1 MRFTATLD
9 ALSRGAGP
17 FETGAMLACI
27 SLFPAFFAVKVGRWL
42 DHAGPK
48 GPIHAAL
55 FAAAGSGVAALF
67 LPDAV
72 FGIFSLFIACL
83 LTGLGFMLMN
93 TVTQR
98 LTGDVCRPGDRQ
110 TAFTALS
117 LVTASSNLATPVA
130 AGYVIEHLSFSA
142 FYIWCLIAPV
152 ILATLLS
159 LPFMRALLVKRE
171 RQRPKRTDARAA
183 DSGSSLD
190 FFRDPPMRAV
200 LIASVVISVAWEVG
214 NLLIPVYAD
223 EAGLAPS
230 EIGWVLGSFASAT
243 FVVRLVMPVLL
254 RFLKEWHLIA
264 MTLLVS
270 AFAFALF
277 PFFHTLF
284 PLMGAA
290 FLLGLGLGASLPNM
304 MSLVYRFAPGNRIG
318 EAIGFR
324 LMLINSGKS
333 AFPIIAGAIGSVIG
347 AGASLFGLA
356 VFTGGGFLYAL
367 YSSKAVFQRMKTISE
382 E

>member
-42 DHAGPK
+42 DSAGPRA
-48 GPIHAAL
+48 PIHAAL
-55 FAAAGSGVAALF
+55 FAAAESGLAALF
-67 LPDAV
+67 LPNAL

-83 LTGLGFMLMN
+83 LTGLAFMLMN

-130 AGYVIEHLSFSA
+130 AGYVIEHFSFSA

-152 ILATLLS
+152 ILATILS
-159 LPFMRALLVKRE
+159 LPFMRGLLVKRD
-171 RQRPKRTDARAA
+171 RMRAKKTEGEK
-183 DSGSSLD
+183 STGSSLD

-200 LIASVVISVAWEVG
+200 LLASVVISVAWEVG
-214 NLLIPVYAD
+214 NLLIPVYAN

-230 EIGWVLGSFASAT
+230 EIGWVLGSFACAT
-243 FVVRLVMPVLL
+243 FVVRLLMPMLLKVLE
-254 RFLKEWHLIA
+254 EWHLIA

-270 AFAFALF
+270 AVAFALF

-284 PLMGAA
+284 PLMCAA
-290 FLLGLGLGASLPNM
+290 LLLGLGLGASLPNM

-333 AFPIIAGAIGSVIG
+333 AFPVIAGAIGSVIG

-356 VFTGGGFLYAL
+356 VFTGGGFLFAV
-367 YSSKAVFQRMKTISE
+367 YSAGAVFSRMKE
-382 E
+382 LDGE